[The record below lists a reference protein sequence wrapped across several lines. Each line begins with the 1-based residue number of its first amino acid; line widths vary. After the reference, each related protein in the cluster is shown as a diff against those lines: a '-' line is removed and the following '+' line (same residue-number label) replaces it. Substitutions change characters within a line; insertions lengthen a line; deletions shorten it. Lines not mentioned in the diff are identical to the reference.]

1 MIVELGPI
9 ARKRKEYWF
18 TSMIFC
24 SNNKIILVVTV
35 EAFPGWLLVI
45 STTKDHVISGKSLA
59 IILKI
64 LNFSSVFVKIMLID
78 SINKARSDNGLLLI
92 MKLIIL
98 WLLPAVLLAVTM
110 QYSISDFTK
119 VSLSGP
125 FPTNLVQNGT
135 TSLRISADS
144 KEILDRVVVQ
154 EGNSTLYIWLNN
166 TNNLNIE
173 SLKVQL
179 SGKKLEGLAVSGVN
193 RLSSPALKFEPLAII
208 LADGNSVVS
217 IGDLQANN
225 I

>member
-1 MIVELGPI
+1 
-9 ARKRKEYWF
+9 
-18 TSMIFC
+18 
-24 SNNKIILVVTV
+24 
-35 EAFPGWLLVI
+35 
-45 STTKDHVISGKSLA
+45 
-59 IILKI
+59 
-64 LNFSSVFVKIMLID
+64 
-78 SINKARSDNGLLLI
+78 